1 MFCYVARSYRKRE
14 ALTEKYD
21 MFVKEAEEKGIKEV
35 YFNTDLSEKF
45 RGRRDA
51 ALLRLV
57 S

>member
-1 MFCYVARSYRKRE
+1 
-14 ALTEKYD
+14 
-21 MFVKEAEEKGIKEV
+21 MFVKEAAERGIKEV

-57 S
+57 SSSTLILSEFLVSLTEFSVL

>member
-1 MFCYVARSYRKRE
+1 
-14 ALTEKYD
+14 

-57 S
+57 SLKIKFKVDL